1 MAGLWGKFGNGN
13 FALARSHF
21 RCGDGQFGF
30 AGAGGAVFHHRFRHC
45 LRLFSIRR
53 YTLRWRD
60 RWSPIPQTPKFP
72 MSRSQF
78 VIGMR
83 REMPFVLRRQISVS
97 SDVYRA
103 MAELYQSGYFFELFR
118 LVILSIDCIG
128 EEDSLSQP

>member
-1 MAGLWGKFGNGN
+1 
-13 FALARSHF
+13 
-21 RCGDGQFGF
+21 
-30 AGAGGAVFHHRFRHC
+30 
-45 LRLFSIRR
+45 
-53 YTLRWRD
+53 
-60 RWSPIPQTPKFP
+60 

>member
-1 MAGLWGKFGNGN
+1 
-13 FALARSHF
+13 
-21 RCGDGQFGF
+21 
-30 AGAGGAVFHHRFRHC
+30 
-45 LRLFSIRR
+45 
-53 YTLRWRD
+53 
-60 RWSPIPQTPKFP
+60 

-118 LVILSIDCIG
+118 VVIL
-128 EEDSLSQP
+128 